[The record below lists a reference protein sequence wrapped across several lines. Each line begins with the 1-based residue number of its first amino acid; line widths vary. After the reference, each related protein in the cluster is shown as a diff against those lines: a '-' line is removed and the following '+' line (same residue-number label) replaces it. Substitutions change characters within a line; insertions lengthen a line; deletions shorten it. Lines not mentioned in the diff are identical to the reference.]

1 VREGAREEHEHEEEE
16 EDEESTTAD
25 IVGRG
30 VLHKAHG
37 IVPAKVHDDSHEAVP
52 CDLDEDVGQD
62 VGYKSQL
69 DVFELR
75 MENDLL
81 FHR

>member
-1 VREGAREEHEHEEEE
+1 MRKGAREEHEHEEEE
-16 EDEESTTAD
+16 EDEESTSAD
-25 IVGRG
+25 IVGCG

-37 IVPAKVHDDSHEAVP
+37 VIPAKVHDDSHEGVP
-52 CDLDEDVGQD
+52 YDFDEDVGQN

-69 DVFELR
+69 DAFVLKV
-75 MENDLL
+75 ENDLL